1 VSIPTFEERAKS
13 WSSPPVDD
21 VGYIPAEDLLAMGA
35 NEFDETIRRMW
46 KARYQGWRNFESR
59 WVETLG
65 LMATEGKTI
74 LDYGCGVGLEGAIL
88 STFGNHV
95 VVADV
100 SEANL
105 AVARRT
111 FRLYE
116 TPIAGTVLIREE
128 PPFITVPMPEFD
140 VIHCNGV
147 LHHIP
152 EPVPVVEQ
160 MAKWLK
166 PGGELRLMVYSD
178 QAWRIATGLPLP
190 TRPVEHHAAG
200 VQFWQHWDAVGG
212 YADWY
217 DEGRLTERFGRWF
230 EIRECRYLT
239 QDSAYLGAVLVKR

>member
-35 NEFDETIRRMW
+35 NEFDETIRKMW
-46 KARYQGWRNFESR
+46 KARYQGWRNYESR

-65 LMATEGKTI
+65 LLTTEGKTI

-95 VVADV
+95 VEADI
-100 SEANL
+100 SWANL
-105 AVARRT
+105 RVAART

-116 TPIAGTVLIREE
+116 TPLAGTVLIREE
-128 PPFITVPMPEFD
+128 PPFITVPLPEFD

-152 EPVPVVEQ
+152 EPIPVVEQ
-160 MAKWLK
+160 MAAWLK
-166 PGGELRLMVYSD
+166 PEGELRLMVYSD
-178 QAWRIATGLPLP
+178 QAWRIATGLPVP
-190 TRPVEHHAAG
+190 SRPVERHAAG
-200 VQFWQHWDAVGG
+200 KEFWRFWDAVGG

-217 DEGRLTERFGRWF
+217 NAERLEERFGRWF

-239 QDSAYLGAVLVKR
+239 QDNAYLGAVLVKR